1 MFGSSSANAIRV
13 TDTHG
18 DHGRH
23 TPIQV
28 FLDRGR
34 FEAGISRI
42 LGASHAHTE
51 DCAILYVSVQSS
63 DVELHDAYSSRKLL
77 NLVGNILRA
86 RVHAGALAYLGHGEF
101 AVMLQ
106 DVSARGAVAYSRSVL
121 SVLSDIR
128 MQWQG
133 KTFTV
138 SAHVGAVM
146 TEGRQEGDT
155 LLDLAQKAGR
165 MAKEQPG
172 FKVHMVHDQEENPRS
187 WLLDSLSFGRS
198 DAQTGSHLAAHA

>member
-1 MFGSSSANAIRV
+1 MFGSNSVNTARS
-13 TDTHG
+13 T
-18 DHGRH
+18 RH
-23 TPIQV
+23 DGGYKHPTPIQV
-28 FLDRGR
+28 FLDRGS
-34 FEAGISRI
+34 FETGVSRI
-42 LGASHAHTE
+42 LGATDANTE

-63 DVELHDAYSSRKLL
+63 DVELHDMYSSRKLL

-86 RVHAGALAYLGHGEF
+86 RVDAGALAHLGHGEF

-106 DVSARGAVAYSRSVL
+106 DVSARDAVAYSRSVL

-138 SAHVGAVM
+138 SAHVGGVM
-146 TEGRQEGDT
+146 TEGRQDGDT

-165 MAKEQPG
+165 MAKEQLG
-172 FKVHMVHDQEENPRS
+172 FKVHMVHDQEESPRS
-187 WLLDSLSFGRS
+187 WLLDSLNFGRS
-198 DAQTGSHLAAHA
+198 NTQTGSRLAAHA